1 MKRTSLRRRARAAG
15 ILLLALFL
23 LPADAGPLSRAAAE
37 KSPPCARRPILLL
50 HGHYYTKASLTVL
63 RDRFLRDGWP
73 ADRVIVLDLPTTA
86 CTREWARVL
95 SRRAGEAARRSGCPA
110 VDVVGHSRGGLAARD
125 YIRNLGGGPRV
136 AHLVTLGTP
145 HHGTW
150 SSRGCPGCGCREMR
164 PGSAY
169 LEQLNAGDE
178 TPGPTAYTSIYS
190 RQDGVVPARSSWLE
204 GARNVEMRGVTHT
217 DLLRSRRV
225 YEEIRGGLL

>member
-1 MKRTSLRRRARAAG
+1 MEGGRPAPRRLL
-15 ILLLALFL
+15 ILLALAL
-23 LPADAGPLSRAAAE
+23 ASLGLPSPAGARE
-37 KSPPCARRPILLL
+37 KAVCARRPIVLL

-63 RDRFLRDGWP
+63 RDRFVRDGWP
-73 ADRVIVLDLPTTA
+73 EKRVIVFDLATTA
-86 CTREWARVL
+86 CTHDWALVL
-95 SRRAGEAARRSGCPA
+95 AKKVDQVLRASGCPT
-110 VDVVGHSRGGLAARD
+110 VDIVAHSRGGLAARD
-125 YIRNLGGGPRV
+125 YIRNLGGARRV

-169 LEQLNAGDE
+169 LKRLNAGDE
-178 TPGPTAYTSIYS
+178 TPGPTGVTSIYS
-190 RQDGVVPARSSWLE
+190 RQDGVVPARSSWLR